1 MKKFLI
7 VLALVLAVLASQ
19 TVLAQDKPVEKKEQK
34 TAMKCDHKKGEK
46 CPKCEAKDKKEACKE
61 GSDCCKKDSAK
72 KDEMKKDEMKKEET
86 KKDEKK

>member
-1 MKKFLI
+1 MKKILI
-7 VLALVLAVLASQ
+7 VLALALAVVATQ
-19 TVLAQDKPVEKKEQK
+19 TVLAQDKPAEKKEQK

-72 KDEMKKDEMKKEET
+72 KDETKKDET